1 MIPPTVKD
9 MAPKR
14 MHFIQWVLSRETW
27 KDRETDTQRDRE
39 TDEERHTQTDTERQI
54 ERDTQTDREIDTQTD
69 GEGGRYIEIKRERGD
84 RESER

>member
-27 KDRETDTQRDRE
+27 KDR
-39 TDEERHTQTDTERQI
+39 QTDTERQI